1 MRSITADTIQ
11 FRTMPETVLAALPY
25 ASLVCMT
32 TYSIP
37 RDELVEKVHLHAEAA
52 VGKSAAGHTWYVT
65 VSLLLLLLLLLL
77 LVRHAAH
84 YCSCCYCSCCSYWY
98 YYYYYYCYYYY
109 FHYYYY

>member
-1 MRSITADTIQ
+1 VRSITADTIQ

-77 LVRHAAH
+77 VLVRRAAR
-84 YCSCCYCSCCSYWY
+84 YCSCCYCSYWYYY

-109 FHYYYY
+109 YYFHY